1 MAAMKIDTGV
11 PRPDL
16 VLNQIPRERWESV
29 AVARSLWAEIDF
41 PHDCRLMKQVADEAD
56 LLAEELGYENG
67 EAFIVEY
74 LKLDLDVVH
83 QVISFLD
90 QEQPKE
96 AVSPSQILRAS
107 QTAESALSLPGPE
120 GFAKE
125 GRPSKENL
133 HNVQVSV
140 TSQGHGNNAAYLAAR
155 LKKAGRDDL
164 LEQVKAGE
172 IKSIRAAAIKAE
184 IIKPVPTVRLVDDL
198 NKVAASIAKHLTTDQ
213 RIQLA
218 ELLLPD
224 A

>member
-90 QEQPKE
+90 QEQPTE
-96 AVSPSQILRAS
+96 AVAVEQIPSL
-107 QTAESALSLPGPE
+107 
-120 GFAKE
+120 K
-125 GRPSKENL
+125 
-133 HNVQVSV
+133 
-140 TSQGHGNNAAYLAAR
+140 GHGGDRRSEQAR
-155 LKKAGRDDL
+155 QDQADNISLKQAGT
-164 LEQVKAGE
+164 ACGF
-172 IKSIRAAAIKAE
+172 
-184 IIKPVPTVRLVDDL
+184 
-198 NKVAASIAKHLTTDQ
+198 
-213 RIQLA
+213 
-218 ELLLPD
+218 
-224 A
+224 

>member
-1 MAAMKIDTGV
+1 MAAMKIDTGI

-56 LLAEELGYENG
+56 LLAEELGYESG
-67 EAFIVEY
+67 DAFIVEY

-96 AVSPSQILRAS
+96 AVSRDQALIASAVAAAAQPLAPSRRPTAEEALNKVGNVHLKPANQLNSNSQERILRRLARD
-107 QTAESALSLPGPE
+107 APE
-120 GFAKE
+120 I
-125 GRPSKENL
+125 
-133 HNVQVSV
+133 
-140 TSQGHGNNAAYLAAR
+140 
-155 LKKAGRDDL
+155 
-164 LEQVKAGE
+164 LERVKAGE
-172 IKSIRAAAIKAE
+172 FKSARAAAIEAG
-184 IIKPVPTVRLVDDL
+184 IIKPIPTVRLVDDL
-198 NKVAASIAKHLTTDQ
+198 NKVAASITKHLTNDQ

-224 A
+224 V

>member
-1 MAAMKIDTGV
+1 MAAMKIDTGI

-56 LLAEELGYENG
+56 LLAEELGYESG
-67 EAFIVEY
+67 DAFIVEY

-96 AVSPSQILRAS
+96 AVSRDQALMASAVAAAAQPLAPSRRPTAEEALNKVDNVHLKPANQLNSNSQERILRRLARD
-107 QTAESALSLPGPE
+107 APE
-120 GFAKE
+120 I
-125 GRPSKENL
+125 
-133 HNVQVSV
+133 
-140 TSQGHGNNAAYLAAR
+140 
-155 LKKAGRDDL
+155 
-164 LEQVKAGE
+164 LERVKAGE
-172 IKSIRAAAIKAE
+172 FKSARAAAIEAG
-184 IIKPVPTVRLVDDL
+184 IIKPIPTVRLVDDL
-198 NKVAASIAKHLTTDQ
+198 NKVAASITKHLTNDQ

-224 A
+224 V

>member
-56 LLAEELGYENG
+56 LLAEELGYESG
-67 EAFIVEY
+67 DAFIVEY

-96 AVSPSQILRAS
+96 AVSRDQALMASAVAAAAQPLAPSRRPTAEEALNKVDNVHLKPANQLNSNSQERILR
-107 QTAESALSLPGPE
+107 
-120 GFAKE
+120 
-125 GRPSKENL
+125 R
-133 HNVQVSV
+133 
-140 TSQGHGNNAAYLAAR
+140 LA
-155 LKKAGRDDL
+155 RDAPDI
-164 LEQVKAGE
+164 LERVKAGE
-172 IKSIRAAAIKAE
+172 FKSARAAAIEAG
-184 IIKPVPTVRLVDDL
+184 IIKPVPTVRLVNDL
-198 NKVAASIAKHLTTDQ
+198 NKVAASIAKHLTNDQ
-213 RIQLA
+213 RIKLA

-224 A
+224 L

>member
-1 MAAMKIDTGV
+1 MVAMKIDTGV

-74 LKLDLDVVH
+74 LKLDLDVVR

-90 QEQPKE
+90 QEQPTE
-96 AVSPSQILRAS
+96 AVAVEQVFELKAH
-107 QTAESALSLPGPE
+107 
-120 GFAKE
+120 
-125 GRPSKENL
+125 GRPKKDEVRKGDL
-133 HNVQVSV
+133 I
-140 TSQGHGNNAAYLAAR
+140 TLKRGTTGTDYIKAR
-155 LKKAGRDDL
+155 LRRDHPEIA
-164 LEQVKAGE
+164 EQLDAGE
-172 IKSIRAAAIKAE
+172 FKSARQAGIAAGFV
-184 IIKPVPTVRLVDDL
+184 KPVPTVRLVDDL
-198 NKVAASIAKHLTTDQ
+198 NKVAASITKHLTNDQ

>member
-16 VLNQIPRERWESV
+16 VLEQIPRERWESV

-74 LKLDLDVVH
+74 LKLDLDVVR

-90 QEQPKE
+90 QEQPTE
-96 AVSPSQILRAS
+96 AVAVDQVIELKPHGR
-107 QTAESALSLPGPE
+107 P
-120 GFAKE
+120 KKDE
-125 GRPSKENL
+125 GRKDD
-133 HNVQVSV
+133 NVIFSESPK
-140 TSQGHGNNAAYLAAR
+140 SQGNSADYIKAR
-155 LKKAGRDDL
+155 LRRDHPEIAEE
-164 LEQVKAGE
+164 LEAGE
-172 IKSIRAAAIKAE
+172 FKSARQAGIAAGFV
-184 IIKPVPTVRLVDDL
+184 KPVPTVRLVDDL

>member
-56 LLAEELGYENG
+56 LLAEELGYESG

-96 AVSPSQILRAS
+96 AVGIEQIPSLKPHGGDR
-107 QTAESALSLPGPE
+107 
-120 GFAKE
+120 
-125 GRPSKENL
+125 RSKQARQDQGSNATLKQERG
-133 HNVQVSV
+133 VS
-140 TSQGHGNNAAYLAAR
+140 YIEAR
-155 LKKAGRDDL
+155 LRRDHPEIA
-164 LEQVKAGE
+164 EQLRQGE
-172 IKSIRAAAIKAE
+172 HRSARAAGIAAGF
-184 IIKPVPTVRLVDDL
+184 IKPVPTVRLVDDL
-198 NKVAASIAKHLTTDQ
+198 NKVAASIAKHLTNDQ

>member
-1 MAAMKIDTGV
+1 MAAMKIDTGI

-56 LLAEELGYENG
+56 LLAEELGYESG
-67 EAFIVEY
+67 DAFIVEY

-96 AVSPSQILRAS
+96 AVSRDQALMESAVAAAAQPLAPSRRPTAEEALNKVDNVHLKPANQLNSNSQERILRRLARD
-107 QTAESALSLPGPE
+107 APE
-120 GFAKE
+120 I
-125 GRPSKENL
+125 
-133 HNVQVSV
+133 
-140 TSQGHGNNAAYLAAR
+140 
-155 LKKAGRDDL
+155 
-164 LEQVKAGE
+164 LERVKAGE
-172 IKSIRAAAIKAE
+172 FKSARAAAIEAG
-184 IIKPVPTVRLVDDL
+184 IIKPIPTVRLVDDL
-198 NKVAASIAKHLTTDQ
+198 NKVAASITKHLTNDQ

-224 A
+224 V

>member
-74 LKLDLDVVH
+74 LKLDLDVVR

-96 AVSPSQILRAS
+96 AVSRDQALMASAAATQPLAQHGEIGNGRTGESRVDNVHPKPANQLNSNSQERILR
-107 QTAESALSLPGPE
+107 
-120 GFAKE
+120 
-125 GRPSKENL
+125 R
-133 HNVQVSV
+133 
-140 TSQGHGNNAAYLAAR
+140 LA
-155 LKKAGRDDL
+155 RDAPDI
-164 LEQVKAGE
+164 LERVKAGE
-172 IKSIRAAAIKAE
+172 FKSARAAAIEAG

-198 NKVAASIAKHLTTDQ
+198 NKVAASIAKHLTNDQ
-213 RIQLA
+213 RIKLA

-224 A
+224 P

>member
-16 VLNQIPRERWESV
+16 VLEQIPRERWESV

-74 LKLDLDVVH
+74 LKLDLDVVR

-90 QEQPKE
+90 QEQPTE
-96 AVSPSQILRAS
+96 AVPADQALMASAAAAQPLAQHGEIGNGRADESRGSDRTSTRGETQTYLLR
-107 QTAESALSLPGPE
+107 
-120 GFAKE
+120 
-125 GRPSKENL
+125 R
-133 HNVQVSV
+133 
-140 TSQGHGNNAAYLAAR
+140 LA
-155 LKKAGRDDL
+155 RDAPDV
-164 LEQVKAGE
+164 LERVKAGE
-172 IKSIRAAAIKAE
+172 FKSARAAAIEAG
-184 IIKPVPTVRLVDDL
+184 IINPVPTVRLVDDL
-198 NKVAASIAKHLTTDQ
+198 NKVAASITKHLTNDQ
-213 RIQLA
+213 RIKLA

-224 A
+224 L

>member
-56 LLAEELGYENG
+56 LLAEELGYESG
-67 EAFIVEY
+67 DAFIVEY

-96 AVSPSQILRAS
+96 AVSRDQALMASAVAAAAQPLAPSRRPTAEEALNKVDNVHLKPANQLNSNSQERILRRLARD
-107 QTAESALSLPGPE
+107 APE
-120 GFAKE
+120 I
-125 GRPSKENL
+125 
-133 HNVQVSV
+133 
-140 TSQGHGNNAAYLAAR
+140 
-155 LKKAGRDDL
+155 
-164 LEQVKAGE
+164 LERVKAGE
-172 IKSIRAAAIKAE
+172 FKSARAAAIEAG
-184 IIKPVPTVRLVDDL
+184 IIKPVPTVRLVNDL
-198 NKVAASIAKHLTTDQ
+198 NKVAASIAKHLTNDQ
-213 RIQLA
+213 RIKLA

-224 A
+224 L

>member
-96 AVSPSQILRAS
+96 AVSRDQALMASAAAAQPLAPSRRPTTEEAMNKVADSHLKPASQLSSDSQERILR
-107 QTAESALSLPGPE
+107 
-120 GFAKE
+120 
-125 GRPSKENL
+125 R
-133 HNVQVSV
+133 
-140 TSQGHGNNAAYLAAR
+140 LA
-155 LKKAGRDDL
+155 RDAPDI
-164 LEQVKAGE
+164 LERVKAGE
-172 IKSIRAAAIKAE
+172 FKSARAAAIEAG

-198 NKVAASIAKHLTTDQ
+198 SKVAASITKHLTNDQ

>member
-16 VLNQIPRERWESV
+16 VLSQIPRERWESV

-74 LKLDLDVVH
+74 LKLDLDVVR

-90 QEQPKE
+90 QEQPTE
-96 AVSPSQILRAS
+96 AVAVEQIPALKAHGRPKKGEEGKGS
-107 QTAESALSLPGPE
+107 DLTLKTRGESADYI
-120 GFAKE
+120 
-125 GRPSKENL
+125 R
-133 HNVQVSV
+133 
-140 TSQGHGNNAAYLAAR
+140 AR
-155 LKKAGRDDL
+155 LRRDHPEIAEQ
-164 LEQVKAGE
+164 LEQGE
-172 IKSIRAAAIKAE
+172 HRSARAAGIAAGF
-184 IIKPVPTVRLVDDL
+184 IKPVPTVRLVDDL
-198 NKVAASIAKHLTTDQ
+198 NKVAASIAKHLTNDQ
-213 RIQLA
+213 RIKLA

-224 A
+224 P